1 MTPEEKIAEFASA
14 FTDLTNSFNA
24 TADSAAQALAK
35 KKAAEEL
42 LVKSTVA
49 AAAGMGNAA
58 KGFIGAMAGG
68 EGGAKS
74 LGGFVDAAKDG
85 VGALSGMAQS
95 AVNASKKMGDVGKI
109 AASLAIT
116 LGKGMSD
123 ALLDASKFFLGEVDA
138 LGKTF
143 NEFGQIG
150 ALGSKGMQGL
160 VDDFRTSGLMM
171 TSYKKIVA
179 ENTTT
184 FANFK
189 GSVKGGITEFVNLSH
204 ELTNPDGPGTQLRM
218 LGMSLEQVGE
228 AGAAYMALQVKLGRT
243 QSLSTADLTRGTIE
257 YAKSLDEVAKLT
269 GINKK
274 TLEQEQQ
281 AALTANRFAAA
292 LDFEKNET
300 VREEMIAMQQQ
311 SRIFGTFTQQGIT
324 DLMSSKGAALTEAAK
339 ATQLA
344 LPGIG
349 QLLAQLGQGKKSED
363 IVSELQDREKLT
375 RQTRRDAYRMMT
387 DSSTDFHGGGA
398 GGSQFVDLKMAGDR
412 KPVNKQLQEIR
423 GDALTTQTDK
433 LTKDVVK
440 SQQAFEDMYKAIQN
454 EVINKLPFAAS
465 AIKTF
470 ADTANAVTKS
480 MLNLFGSEP
489 YAPLDSTT
497 TTSPSGTTTTTNPQG
512 TVTGTPGGAATSVM
526 PKSNRPAPSSAPA
539 APQTRGFAQ
548 TSAAP
553 KEPGST
559 EGSPT
564 GAGGTSKLDLAS
576 ISSKTG
582 KSTQVA
588 SKFALSFQQLV
599 DYLDNAGYDIK
610 SLGGYNDRA
619 IAGTDK
625 KSFHAFG
632 GAIDIN
638 PDNNPMGAS
647 LITDMPAGIGSIAS
661 SLGLGWGGNWKSKK
675 DAMHFSAA
683 VSEGGSLL
691 QAANGGIL
699 SGPRSGYSATL
710 HGTEAVVPL
719 PDGRSIPVT
728 NSGGGGSMEIQAA
741 QLNAL
746 EELVS
751 AMKNQVNIS
760 SKMLQYSQ

>member
-1 MTPEEKIAEFASA
+1 MATEDEIAEFTSA
-14 FTDLTNSFNA
+14 FRNLTNSINA
-24 TADSAAQALAK
+24 TADSAEVAAAK
-35 KKAAEEL
+35 KKAAEDL

-74 LGGFVDAAKDG
+74 IGGFVDAAKNG

-95 AVNASKKMGDVGKI
+95 AVNTSKKFGPAGQI
-109 AASLAIT
+109 AAGLIIAA
-116 LGKGMSD
+116 GKGMSD

-160 VDDFRTSGLMM
+160 VDDFKTSGLMM

-204 ELTNPDGPGTQLRM
+204 ELTNPAGPGTQLRM

-228 AGAAYMALQVKLGRT
+228 AGASYIALQVKLGRAQT
-243 QSLSTADLTRGTIE
+243 MANTDLTRGTIE
-257 YAKSLDEVAKLT
+257 YAKSMDEVAKLT

-281 AALTANRFAAA
+281 EALTANRFAAA
-292 LDFEKNET
+292 LELEKNVT
-300 VREEMIAMQQQ
+300 VNAEMIAMQQQ
-311 SRIFGTFTQQGIT
+311 SRIFGTFYQQGIT

-339 ATQLA
+339 AAQLVF
-344 LPGIG
+344 PGVG
-349 QLLAQLGQGKKSED
+349 QLLAQLGKGKTSAD
-363 IVSELQDREKLT
+363 IVTELQEREKLT
-375 RQTRRDAYRMMT
+375 RPSRASQITMLT
-387 DSSTDFHGGGA
+387 ESSKDFLGGGA
-398 GGSQFVDLKMAGDR
+398 GGTQFSDVRAG
-412 KPVNKQLQEIR
+412 VEAGAFNKRQAQVQA
-423 GDALTTQTDK
+423 DALTTQTDK
-433 LTKDVVK
+433 LTEDVVK
-440 SQQAFEDMYKAIQN
+440 SQQAFEGMYKAIQN
-454 EVINKLPFAAS
+454 EVINKLPLAAS

-480 MLNLFGSEP
+480 MLGLIGSGPGLPNANAPGSENAP
-489 YAPLDSTT
+489 QNIQNNAAALRDRMQNGPAPLNLQPRSAA
-497 TTSPSGTTTTTNPQG
+497 PAAP
-512 TVTGTPGGAATSVM
+512 AATSAAPQNIQNNAAALTNM
-526 PKSNRPAPSSAPA
+526 MQGGRQPLNLQSAAPS
-539 APQTRGFAQ
+539 APQTRGFAP
-548 TSAAP
+548 AAV
-553 KEPGST
+553 T
-559 EGSPT
+559 
-564 GAGGTSKLDLAS
+564 
-576 ISSKTG
+576 TG
-582 KSTQVA
+582 KSLSGLDQGFAAALLAAATDYNSATGSKLQINSGFRDKAKQQAMFDKWVA
-588 SKFALSFQQLV
+588 GGRQGPVIGDPNLSRHVKGL
-599 DYLDNAGYDIK
+599 AADIQN
-610 SLGGYNDRA
+610 YNDPQAVAALNARGFNNTA
-619 IAGTDK
+619 IPGE
-625 KSFHAFG
+625 
-632 GAIDIN
+632 
-638 PDNNPMGAS
+638 P
-647 LITDMPAGIGSIAS
+647 
-661 SLGLGWGGNWKSKK
+661 W
-675 DAMHFSAA
+675 HFQ
-683 VSEGGSLL
+683 

-699 SGPRSGYSATL
+699 SGPRSGYSAML

-719 PDGRSIPVT
+719 PDGRSIPVS